1 MQVWPKNI
9 LVDAGP
15 LIALGRKSDKHHGR
29 ALAFAATCQSRMIS
43 SWVVVAEAAHFL
55 DSRQRVNI
63 YRMLED
69 GFLHLED
76 VRDSDAT
83 RLIEITQKYPQAD
96 LADATLVVLAERLG
110 LTDIATLDKTDF
122 AVYRTKTGKHFN
134 NFF

>member
-1 MQVWPKNI
+1 MPVWPRNI

-15 LIALGRKSDKHHGR
+15 LISLGRKTDKHHQR
-29 ALAFAATCQSRMIS
+29 ALAFAGQCESRMVS
-43 SWVVVAEAAHFL
+43 SWAVVAEAAHFL
-55 DSRQRVNI
+55 DSAQRVNI

-83 RLIEITQKYPQAD
+83 RLIEITRKYPQAD

-110 LTDIATLDKTDF
+110 VTDIATLDKTDF
-122 AVYRTKTGKHFN
+122 AIYRTKTGKHFTN
-134 NFF
+134 LF